1 MKNEKL
7 EHLKQYLHQSFQ
19 GIDSFLKE
27 IIYPIFGEDNVTS
40 YNQNLIADNPEL
52 KTLAS
57 SSGIKE
63 VKRFAQ
69 IELDF
74 YPIDI
79 FEVTVTDKVK
89 MARNRVSIQQVI
101 RRCMDSFSGAF
112 MIFHYDNNWE
122 WRFTFCS
129 KGKDNTEFTDNKRY
143 TFLLGKDQSCRTA
156 AENFLS
162 LIEKREKNIELKED
176 DLIAVFSVEALSK
189 RFFDDYKKQYTRFV
203 DFLSETKT
211 KTYNDFESLV
221 TVYANQEDR
230 KSQTEKNIRDYVKK
244 LLGRIV
250 FIQFLQKKGWMGV
263 PQDST
268 WGSGDTAFLKN
279 LFKYSTEAQQ
289 ENFLDEVL
297 EPVFSNALDSDRRD
311 NNDLFDTNVNFA
323 SGSIVKIPYLNG
335 GLFERDSLDELQV
348 RFPKEYFADLFDLF
362 DQYNFTIDENDPN
375 DAVVGVDPEMLGL
388 IFENLLEDN
397 KDKGAF
403 YTPKKIVQFMCKQSL
418 IQYLKQSIKDF
429 IEKESK
435 RKNKDI
441 AILND
446 AKLLLAEDGKVI
458 SDFVNTNESSKTIDI
473 RTNAILINHLLSVVK
488 ICDPAIGSGAFPLGL
503 LNEIFNCRR
512 ALHNIIDSNSVISN
526 ASLKKEILQKNIYGV
541 DIEKGA
547 VDIAR
552 LRFWLSIIVDEESP
566 NSLPNLDFKI
576 MQGNSLLESFDGVD
590 LSDFEKTNIRAKYLA
605 TDLFA
610 TDSGLLS
617 ELNFIINKYFDTSDH
632 NKKRSYLKDIGE
644 HVKKILLSKLKD
656 SDNQEIY
663 NKIIN
668 LKIENPFIFLWHI
681 YFAPVFDD
689 GGFDIVIGNPPYIQ
703 LQKATGVKVLDKK
716 GKQIDQKL
724 GDIYAEEK
732 FESFERTGDIYC
744 LFYEKGFSLLKEH
757 GTLCYITSNKWM
769 RAGYGES
776 LRNYFAT
783 KTNPLKL
790 LDLSG
795 AKIFDNATVD
805 VNILLSEKAENQG
818 NTQACSLTEKT
829 GVNNLSLYL
838 NQNQSECPFTTKDS
852 WVILSKIEQSIKRKI
867 ESVGTPLKDW
877 KDIKI
882 YRGVLTGCNEAFII
896 STDKRNEILNNC
908 SSEDERT
915 RTDEIIRPILRGRDI
930 KRYGYDWDNKWLIAT
945 FPSRH
950 YDIDLYPALKSY
962 LLKFGKEK
970 LEQSGKKYQINGVL
984 VKSRKKTNNQWF
996 ETQDSIAYWEDFYK
1010 PKVMWKIIGC
1020 NLNFS
1025 YDESQ
1030 MICNNAVNIMTGSR
1044 DELIQFVCLMNSK
1057 LFNWYLKCTTEAEV
1071 QGGGIQ
1077 LYVTT
1082 LEKTLVKLDF
1092 NNDFT
1097 KVAEMRINGKITDQ
1111 EIDECIFNVYGL
1123 SNSEKHFISTIG

>member
-176 DLIAVFSVEALSK
+176 DLIAAFSVEALSK

-403 YTPKKIVQFMCKQSL
+403 YTPKKIVQFMCKESL

-632 NKKRSYLKDIGE
+632 YKKRSYLKDIGE

-724 GDIYAEEK
+724 GDIY
-732 FESFERTGDIYC
+732 C
-744 LFYEKGFSLLKEH
+744 LFYEKGFSLLKEN

-852 WVILSKIEQSIKRKI
+852 WVILSKIEQSIKQKI
-867 ESVGTPLKDW
+867 EAIGTPLKDW
-877 KDIKI
+877 NIQINYGIK
-882 YRGVLTGCNEAFII
+882 TGCNEAFII
-896 STDKRNEILNNC
+896 STEKRNEILNNC

-915 RTDEIIRPILRGRDI
+915 RTEEIIRPILRGRDI
-930 KRYGYDWDNKWLIAT
+930 KRYGYDWHDLWLINT
-945 FPSRH
+945 HNGIKGKVPKIEISK
-950 YDIDLYPALKSY
+950 YPAIKNHLDQFKD
-962 LLKFGKEK
+962 K
-970 LEQSGKKYQINGVL
+970 IW
-984 VKSRKKTNNQWF
+984 SRADQGDTPYNLRNC
-996 ETQDSIAYWEDFYK
+996 AYMEDFYK

-1097 KVAEMRINGKITDQ
+1097 KVAEMRINRKITDQ

-1123 SNSEKHFISTIG
+1123 SNSEKHFISAIG

>member
-176 DLIAVFSVEALSK
+176 DLIAAFSVEALSK

-348 RFPKEYFADLFDLF
+348 SFPKEYFADLFDLF

-403 YTPKKIVQFMCKQSL
+403 YTPKKIVQFMCKESL

-632 NKKRSYLKDIGE
+632 YKKRSYLKDIGE

-996 ETQDSIAYWEDFYK
+996 ETQDSIAYWDLFFQ
-1010 PKVMWKIIGC
+1010 PKICWKAVGRRLAFALVEEGIYLTAPASFISGDSNNEILLAYLC
-1020 NLNFS
+1020 SAVANYYINQYSDSTGAGDLMLN
-1025 YDESQ
+1025 
-1030 MICNNAVNIMTGSR
+1030 
-1044 DELIQFVCLMNSK
+1044 IQS
-1057 LFNWYLKCTTEAEV
+1057 
-1071 QGGGIQ
+1071 
-1077 LYVTT
+1077 
-1082 LEKTLVKLDF
+1082 LVKLPIPQQQSQKLIDAIKRE
-1092 NNDFT
+1092 NDDL
-1097 KVAEMRINGKITDQ
+1097 IDQ
-1111 EIDECIFNVYGL
+1111 SIFEIYGFSKDEID
-1123 SNSEKHFISTIG
+1123 FICNYVS

>member
-403 YTPKKIVQFMCKQSL
+403 YTPKKIVQFMCKESL

-996 ETQDSIAYWEDFYK
+996 ETQDSIAYWDLFFQ
-1010 PKVMWKIIGC
+1010 PKICWKAVGRRLAFALVEEGIYLTAPASFISGDSNNEILLAYLC
-1020 NLNFS
+1020 SAVANYYINQYSDSTGAGDLMLN
-1025 YDESQ
+1025 
-1030 MICNNAVNIMTGSR
+1030 
-1044 DELIQFVCLMNSK
+1044 IQS
-1057 LFNWYLKCTTEAEV
+1057 
-1071 QGGGIQ
+1071 
-1077 LYVTT
+1077 
-1082 LEKTLVKLDF
+1082 LVKLPIPQQQSQKLIDAIKRE
-1092 NNDFT
+1092 NDDL
-1097 KVAEMRINGKITDQ
+1097 IDQ
-1111 EIDECIFNVYGL
+1111 SIFEIYGFSKDEID
-1123 SNSEKHFISTIG
+1123 FICNYVS

>member
-1 MKNEKL
+1 MNNEKL

-27 IIYPIFGEDNVTS
+27 IIYPIFGEDNVTPYS
-40 YNQNLIADNPEL
+40 QNLIADNPEL
-52 KTLAS
+52 QPLAS
-57 SSGIKE
+57 ASGIKE

-79 FEVTVTDKVK
+79 FEVTVTDRVK

-101 RRCMDSFSGAF
+101 RRCMESFSGAF

-176 DLIAVFSVEALSK
+176 DLIAAFSVEALSK

-221 TVYANQEDR
+221 TVYANQDDR

-403 YTPKKIVQFMCKQSL
+403 YTPKKIVQFMCKESL

-632 NKKRSYLKDIGE
+632 YKKRSYLKDIGE

-703 LQKATGVKVLDKK
+703 LQKATGIKVLDKK

-908 SSEDERT
+908 LSEDERT

-996 ETQDSIAYWEDFYK
+996 ETQDSIAYWDLFFQ
-1010 PKVMWKIIGC
+1010 PKICWKAVGRRLAFALVEEGIYLTAPASFISGGSNNEILLAYLC
-1020 NLNFS
+1020 SAVANYYINQYSDSTGAGDLMLN
-1025 YDESQ
+1025 
-1030 MICNNAVNIMTGSR
+1030 
-1044 DELIQFVCLMNSK
+1044 IQS
-1057 LFNWYLKCTTEAEV
+1057 
-1071 QGGGIQ
+1071 
-1077 LYVTT
+1077 
-1082 LEKTLVKLDF
+1082 LVKLPIPQQQSQKLIDAIKRE
-1092 NNDFT
+1092 NDDL
-1097 KVAEMRINGKITDQ
+1097 IDQ
-1111 EIDECIFNVYGL
+1111 SIFEIYGFSKDEID
-1123 SNSEKHFISTIG
+1123 FICNYVS

>member
-1 MKNEKL
+1 
-7 EHLKQYLHQSFQ
+7 
-19 GIDSFLKE
+19 
-27 IIYPIFGEDNVTS
+27 
-40 YNQNLIADNPEL
+40 
-52 KTLAS
+52 
-57 SSGIKE
+57 
-63 VKRFAQ
+63 
-69 IELDF
+69 
-74 YPIDI
+74 
-79 FEVTVTDKVK
+79 
-89 MARNRVSIQQVI
+89 
-101 RRCMDSFSGAF
+101 
-112 MIFHYDNNWE
+112 
-122 WRFTFCS
+122 
-129 KGKDNTEFTDNKRY
+129 
-143 TFLLGKDQSCRTA
+143 
-156 AENFLS
+156 
-162 LIEKREKNIELKED
+162 
-176 DLIAVFSVEALSK
+176 
-189 RFFDDYKKQYTRFV
+189 
-203 DFLSETKT
+203 
-211 KTYNDFESLV
+211 
-221 TVYANQEDR
+221 
-230 KSQTEKNIRDYVKK
+230 
-244 LLGRIV
+244 
-250 FIQFLQKKGWMGV
+250 MGV

-403 YTPKKIVQFMCKQSL
+403 YTPKKIVQFMCKESL

-829 GVNNLSLYL
+829 GVNNLSHYL

-852 WVILSKIEQSIKRKI
+852 WVILSKIEQSIKQKI
-867 ESVGTPLKDW
+867 EAIGTPLKDW
-877 KDIKI
+877 NIQINYGIK
-882 YRGVLTGCNEAFII
+882 TGCNEAFII
-896 STDKRNEILNNC
+896 STEKRNEILNNC

-915 RTDEIIRPILRGRDI
+915 RTEEIIRPILRGRDI
-930 KRYGYDWDNKWLIAT
+930 KRYGYDWHDLWLINT
-945 FPSRH
+945 HNGIKGKVPKIEISK
-950 YDIDLYPALKSY
+950 YPAIKNHLDQFKD
-962 LLKFGKEK
+962 K
-970 LEQSGKKYQINGVL
+970 IW
-984 VKSRKKTNNQWF
+984 SRADQGDTPYNLRNC
-996 ETQDSIAYWEDFYK
+996 AYMEDFYK

>member
-996 ETQDSIAYWEDFYK
+996 ETQDSIAYWDLFFQ
-1010 PKVMWKIIGC
+1010 PKICWKAVGRRLAFALVEEGIYLTAPASFISGDSNNEILLAYLC
-1020 NLNFS
+1020 SAVANYYINQYSDSTGAGDLMLN
-1025 YDESQ
+1025 
-1030 MICNNAVNIMTGSR
+1030 
-1044 DELIQFVCLMNSK
+1044 IQS
-1057 LFNWYLKCTTEAEV
+1057 
-1071 QGGGIQ
+1071 
-1077 LYVTT
+1077 
-1082 LEKTLVKLDF
+1082 LVKLPIPQQQSQKLIDAIKRE
-1092 NNDFT
+1092 NDDL
-1097 KVAEMRINGKITDQ
+1097 IDQ
-1111 EIDECIFNVYGL
+1111 SIFEIYGFSKDEID
-1123 SNSEKHFISTIG
+1123 FICNYVS

>member
-1 MKNEKL
+1 M
-7 EHLKQYLHQSFQ
+7 
-19 GIDSFLKE
+19 
-27 IIYPIFGEDNVTS
+27 
-40 YNQNLIADNPEL
+40 
-52 KTLAS
+52 
-57 SSGIKE
+57 
-63 VKRFAQ
+63 
-69 IELDF
+69 
-74 YPIDI
+74 
-79 FEVTVTDKVK
+79 
-89 MARNRVSIQQVI
+89 
-101 RRCMDSFSGAF
+101 
-112 MIFHYDNNWE
+112 
-122 WRFTFCS
+122 
-129 KGKDNTEFTDNKRY
+129 
-143 TFLLGKDQSCRTA
+143 
-156 AENFLS
+156 
-162 LIEKREKNIELKED
+162 
-176 DLIAVFSVEALSK
+176 EALSK

-403 YTPKKIVQFMCKQSL
+403 YTPKKIVQFMCKESL

-632 NKKRSYLKDIGE
+632 YKKRSYLKDIGE

-829 GVNNLSLYL
+829 GVNNLSHYL

-996 ETQDSIAYWEDFYK
+996 ETQDSIAYWDLFFQ
-1010 PKVMWKIIGC
+1010 PKICWKAVGRRLAFALVEEGIYLTAPASFISGDSNNEILLAYLC
-1020 NLNFS
+1020 SAVANYYINQYSDSTGAGDLMLN
-1025 YDESQ
+1025 
-1030 MICNNAVNIMTGSR
+1030 
-1044 DELIQFVCLMNSK
+1044 IQS
-1057 LFNWYLKCTTEAEV
+1057 
-1071 QGGGIQ
+1071 
-1077 LYVTT
+1077 
-1082 LEKTLVKLDF
+1082 LVKLPIPQQQSQKLIDAIKRE
-1092 NNDFT
+1092 NDDL
-1097 KVAEMRINGKITDQ
+1097 IDQ
-1111 EIDECIFNVYGL
+1111 SIFEIYGFSKDEID
-1123 SNSEKHFISTIG
+1123 FICNYVS

>member
-176 DLIAVFSVEALSK
+176 DLIAAFSVEALSK

-403 YTPKKIVQFMCKQSL
+403 YTPKKIVQFMCKESL

-458 SDFVNTNESSKTIDI
+458 SDFVNTMKVLKLIDI

-632 NKKRSYLKDIGE
+632 YKKRSYLKDIGE

>member
-176 DLIAVFSVEALSK
+176 DLIAAFSVEALSK

-403 YTPKKIVQFMCKQSL
+403 YTPKKIVQFMCKESL

-632 NKKRSYLKDIGE
+632 YKKRSYLKDIGE

-996 ETQDSIAYWEDFYK
+996 ETQDSIAYWDLFFQ
-1010 PKVMWKIIGC
+1010 PKICWKAVGRRLAFALVEEGIYLTAPASFISGDSNNEILLAYLC
-1020 NLNFS
+1020 SAVANYYINQYSDSTGAGDLMLN
-1025 YDESQ
+1025 
-1030 MICNNAVNIMTGSR
+1030 
-1044 DELIQFVCLMNSK
+1044 IQS
-1057 LFNWYLKCTTEAEV
+1057 
-1071 QGGGIQ
+1071 
-1077 LYVTT
+1077 
-1082 LEKTLVKLDF
+1082 LVKLPIPQQQSQKLIDAIKRE
-1092 NNDFT
+1092 NDDL
-1097 KVAEMRINGKITDQ
+1097 IDQ
-1111 EIDECIFNVYGL
+1111 SIFEIYGFSKDEID
-1123 SNSEKHFISTIG
+1123 FICNYVS

>member
-403 YTPKKIVQFMCKQSL
+403 YTPKKIVQFMCKESL

>member
-403 YTPKKIVQFMCKQSL
+403 YTPKKIVQFMCKESL

-829 GVNNLSLYL
+829 GVNNLSHYL

-930 KRYGYDWDNKWLIAT
+930 KRYGYDWHDLWLINT
-945 FPSRH
+945 HNGIKGKVPKIEISK
-950 YDIDLYPALKSY
+950 YPAIKNHLDQFKDKIWSRADQGDTPYNLRNCAYMDLFFQPKICWKAVGRRLAFALVEEGIY
-962 LLKFGKEK
+962 LTAPASFISGDSNNEILLAYLCSAVANYYINQYSDSTGAGD
-970 LEQSGKKYQINGVL
+970 LMLNIQS
-984 VKSRKKTNNQWF
+984 
-996 ETQDSIAYWEDFYK
+996 
-1010 PKVMWKIIGC
+1010 
-1020 NLNFS
+1020 
-1025 YDESQ
+1025 
-1030 MICNNAVNIMTGSR
+1030 
-1044 DELIQFVCLMNSK
+1044 
-1057 LFNWYLKCTTEAEV
+1057 
-1071 QGGGIQ
+1071 
-1077 LYVTT
+1077 
-1082 LEKTLVKLDF
+1082 LVKLPIPQQQSQKLIDAIKRE
-1092 NNDFT
+1092 NDDL
-1097 KVAEMRINGKITDQ
+1097 IDQ
-1111 EIDECIFNVYGL
+1111 SIFEIYGFSKDEID
-1123 SNSEKHFISTIG
+1123 FICNYVS

>member
-176 DLIAVFSVEALSK
+176 DLIAAFSVEALSK

-403 YTPKKIVQFMCKQSL
+403 YTPKKIVQFMCKESL

-632 NKKRSYLKDIGE
+632 YKKRSYLKDIGE

-776 LRNYFAT
+776 LRKYFAT

-996 ETQDSIAYWEDFYK
+996 ETQDSIAYWDLFFQ
-1010 PKVMWKIIGC
+1010 PKICWKAVGRRLAFALVEEGIYLTAPASFISGDSNNEILLAYLC
-1020 NLNFS
+1020 SAVANYYINQYSDSTGAGDLMLN
-1025 YDESQ
+1025 
-1030 MICNNAVNIMTGSR
+1030 
-1044 DELIQFVCLMNSK
+1044 IQS
-1057 LFNWYLKCTTEAEV
+1057 
-1071 QGGGIQ
+1071 
-1077 LYVTT
+1077 
-1082 LEKTLVKLDF
+1082 LVKLPIPQQQSQKLIDAIKRE
-1092 NNDFT
+1092 NDDL
-1097 KVAEMRINGKITDQ
+1097 IDQ
-1111 EIDECIFNVYGL
+1111 SIFEIYGFSKDEID
-1123 SNSEKHFISTIG
+1123 FICNYVS

>member
-176 DLIAVFSVEALSK
+176 DLIAAFSVEALSK

-403 YTPKKIVQFMCKQSL
+403 YTPKKIVQFMCKESL

-441 AILND
+441 AQ
-446 AKLLLAEDGKVI
+446 
-458 SDFVNTNESSKTIDI
+458 
-473 RTNAILINHLLSVVK
+473 
-488 ICDPAIGSGAFPLGL
+488 
-503 LNEIFNCRR
+503 
-512 ALHNIIDSNSVISN
+512 IIYASFFCQR
-526 ASLKKEILQKNIYGV
+526 ASLGITLILC
-541 DIEKGA
+541 
-547 VDIAR
+547 
-552 LRFWLSIIVDEESP
+552 F
-566 NSLPNLDFKI
+566 F
-576 MQGNSLLESFDGVD
+576 
-590 LSDFEKTNIRAKYLA
+590 
-605 TDLFA
+605 
-610 TDSGLLS
+610 
-617 ELNFIINKYFDTSDH
+617 
-632 NKKRSYLKDIGE
+632 
-644 HVKKILLSKLKD
+644 
-656 SDNQEIY
+656 
-663 NKIIN
+663 
-668 LKIENPFIFLWHI
+668 
-681 YFAPVFDD
+681 
-689 GGFDIVIGNPPYIQ
+689 
-703 LQKATGVKVLDKK
+703 
-716 GKQIDQKL
+716 
-724 GDIYAEEK
+724 
-732 FESFERTGDIYC
+732 
-744 LFYEKGFSLLKEH
+744 
-757 GTLCYITSNKWM
+757 
-769 RAGYGES
+769 
-776 LRNYFAT
+776 
-783 KTNPLKL
+783 
-790 LDLSG
+790 
-795 AKIFDNATVD
+795 
-805 VNILLSEKAENQG
+805 
-818 NTQACSLTEKT
+818 
-829 GVNNLSLYL
+829 
-838 NQNQSECPFTTKDS
+838 
-852 WVILSKIEQSIKRKI
+852 
-867 ESVGTPLKDW
+867 
-877 KDIKI
+877 
-882 YRGVLTGCNEAFII
+882 
-896 STDKRNEILNNC
+896 
-908 SSEDERT
+908 
-915 RTDEIIRPILRGRDI
+915 
-930 KRYGYDWDNKWLIAT
+930 
-945 FPSRH
+945 
-950 YDIDLYPALKSY
+950 
-962 LLKFGKEK
+962 
-970 LEQSGKKYQINGVL
+970 
-984 VKSRKKTNNQWF
+984 
-996 ETQDSIAYWEDFYK
+996 
-1010 PKVMWKIIGC
+1010 
-1020 NLNFS
+1020 
-1025 YDESQ
+1025 
-1030 MICNNAVNIMTGSR
+1030 
-1044 DELIQFVCLMNSK
+1044 
-1057 LFNWYLKCTTEAEV
+1057 
-1071 QGGGIQ
+1071 
-1077 LYVTT
+1077 
-1082 LEKTLVKLDF
+1082 
-1092 NNDFT
+1092 
-1097 KVAEMRINGKITDQ
+1097 
-1111 EIDECIFNVYGL
+1111 
-1123 SNSEKHFISTIG
+1123 

>member
-89 MARNRVSIQQVI
+89 VARNRVSIQQVI

-176 DLIAVFSVEALSK
+176 DLIAAFSVEALSK

-403 YTPKKIVQFMCKQSL
+403 YTPKKIVQFMCKESL

-632 NKKRSYLKDIGE
+632 HKKRSYLKDIGE

>member
-1 MKNEKL
+1 
-7 EHLKQYLHQSFQ
+7 
-19 GIDSFLKE
+19 
-27 IIYPIFGEDNVTS
+27 
-40 YNQNLIADNPEL
+40 
-52 KTLAS
+52 
-57 SSGIKE
+57 
-63 VKRFAQ
+63 
-69 IELDF
+69 
-74 YPIDI
+74 
-79 FEVTVTDKVK
+79 
-89 MARNRVSIQQVI
+89 
-101 RRCMDSFSGAF
+101 
-112 MIFHYDNNWE
+112 
-122 WRFTFCS
+122 
-129 KGKDNTEFTDNKRY
+129 
-143 TFLLGKDQSCRTA
+143 
-156 AENFLS
+156 
-162 LIEKREKNIELKED
+162 
-176 DLIAVFSVEALSK
+176 
-189 RFFDDYKKQYTRFV
+189 
-203 DFLSETKT
+203 
-211 KTYNDFESLV
+211 
-221 TVYANQEDR
+221 
-230 KSQTEKNIRDYVKK
+230 
-244 LLGRIV
+244 
-250 FIQFLQKKGWMGV
+250 
-263 PQDST
+263 
-268 WGSGDTAFLKN
+268 
-279 LFKYSTEAQQ
+279 
-289 ENFLDEVL
+289 
-297 EPVFSNALDSDRRD
+297 
-311 NNDLFDTNVNFA
+311 
-323 SGSIVKIPYLNG
+323 
-335 GLFERDSLDELQV
+335 
-348 RFPKEYFADLFDLF
+348 
-362 DQYNFTIDENDPN
+362 
-375 DAVVGVDPEMLGL
+375 
-388 IFENLLEDN
+388 
-397 KDKGAF
+397 
-403 YTPKKIVQFMCKQSL
+403 
-418 IQYLKQSIKDF
+418 
-429 IEKESK
+429 
-435 RKNKDI
+435 
-441 AILND
+441 
-446 AKLLLAEDGKVI
+446 
-458 SDFVNTNESSKTIDI
+458 
-473 RTNAILINHLLSVVK
+473 
-488 ICDPAIGSGAFPLGL
+488 
-503 LNEIFNCRR
+503 
-512 ALHNIIDSNSVISN
+512 
-526 ASLKKEILQKNIYGV
+526 
-541 DIEKGA
+541 
-547 VDIAR
+547 
-552 LRFWLSIIVDEESP
+552 
-566 NSLPNLDFKI
+566 

-632 NKKRSYLKDIGE
+632 YKKRSYLKDIGE

-776 LRNYFAT
+776 LRKYFAT

-996 ETQDSIAYWEDFYK
+996 ETQDSIAYWDLFFQ
-1010 PKVMWKIIGC
+1010 PKICWKAVGRRLAFALVEEGIYLTAPASFISGDSNNEILLAYLC
-1020 NLNFS
+1020 SAVANYYINQYSDSTGAGDLMLN
-1025 YDESQ
+1025 
-1030 MICNNAVNIMTGSR
+1030 
-1044 DELIQFVCLMNSK
+1044 IQS
-1057 LFNWYLKCTTEAEV
+1057 
-1071 QGGGIQ
+1071 
-1077 LYVTT
+1077 
-1082 LEKTLVKLDF
+1082 LVKLPIPQQQSQKLIDAIKRE
-1092 NNDFT
+1092 NDDL
-1097 KVAEMRINGKITDQ
+1097 IDQ
-1111 EIDECIFNVYGL
+1111 SIFEIYGFSKDEID
-1123 SNSEKHFISTIG
+1123 FICNYVS

>member
-1 MKNEKL
+1 MNNEKL

-27 IIYPIFGEDNVTS
+27 IIYPIFGEDNVTPYS
-40 YNQNLIADNPEL
+40 QNLIADNPEL
-52 KTLAS
+52 QPLAS
-57 SSGIKE
+57 ASGIKE

-79 FEVTVTDKVK
+79 FEVTVTDRVK

-101 RRCMDSFSGAF
+101 RRCMESFSGAF

-176 DLIAVFSVEALSK
+176 DLIAAFSVEALSK

-221 TVYANQEDR
+221 TVYANQDDR

-403 YTPKKIVQFMCKQSL
+403 YTPKKIVQFMCKESL

-576 MQGNSLLESFDGVD
+576 MQGNSLLESFDGID

-632 NKKRSYLKDIGE
+632 YKKRSYLKDIGE

-703 LQKATGVKVLDKK
+703 LQKATGIKVLDKK

-908 SSEDERT
+908 LSEDERT

-996 ETQDSIAYWEDFYK
+996 ETQDSIAYWDLFFQ
-1010 PKVMWKIIGC
+1010 PKICWKAVGRRLAFALVEEGIYLTAPASFISGGSNNEILLAYLC
-1020 NLNFS
+1020 SAVANYYINQYSDSTGAGDLMLN
-1025 YDESQ
+1025 
-1030 MICNNAVNIMTGSR
+1030 
-1044 DELIQFVCLMNSK
+1044 IQS
-1057 LFNWYLKCTTEAEV
+1057 
-1071 QGGGIQ
+1071 
-1077 LYVTT
+1077 
-1082 LEKTLVKLDF
+1082 LVKLPIPQQQSQKLIDAIKRE
-1092 NNDFT
+1092 NDDL
-1097 KVAEMRINGKITDQ
+1097 IDQ
-1111 EIDECIFNVYGL
+1111 SIFEIYGFSKDEIDFICE
-1123 SNSEKHFISTIG
+1123 SER

>member
-176 DLIAVFSVEALSK
+176 DLIAAFSVEALSK

-403 YTPKKIVQFMCKQSL
+403 YTPKKIVQFMCKESL

-632 NKKRSYLKDIGE
+632 YKKRSYLKDIGE

-668 LKIENPFIFLWHI
+668 LKIENPFFFLWHI

-829 GVNNLSLYL
+829 GVNNLSHYL

-996 ETQDSIAYWEDFYK
+996 ETQDSIAYWDLFFQ
-1010 PKVMWKIIGC
+1010 PKICWKAVGRRLAFALVEEGIYLTAPASFISGDSNNEILLAYLC
-1020 NLNFS
+1020 SAVANYYINQYSDSTGAGDLMLN
-1025 YDESQ
+1025 
-1030 MICNNAVNIMTGSR
+1030 
-1044 DELIQFVCLMNSK
+1044 IQS
-1057 LFNWYLKCTTEAEV
+1057 
-1071 QGGGIQ
+1071 
-1077 LYVTT
+1077 
-1082 LEKTLVKLDF
+1082 LVKLPIPQQQSQKLIDAIKRE
-1092 NNDFT
+1092 NDDL
-1097 KVAEMRINGKITDQ
+1097 IDQ
-1111 EIDECIFNVYGL
+1111 SIFEIYGFSKDEID
-1123 SNSEKHFISTIG
+1123 FICNYVS

>member
-176 DLIAVFSVEALSK
+176 DLIAAFSVEALSK

-403 YTPKKIVQFMCKQSL
+403 YTPKKIVQFMCKESL

-632 NKKRSYLKDIGE
+632 YKKRSYLKDIGE

-668 LKIENPFIFLWHI
+668 LKIENPFFFLWHI

-930 KRYGYDWDNKWLIAT
+930 KRYGYDWHDLWLINT
-945 FPSRH
+945 HNGIKGKVPKIEISK
-950 YDIDLYPALKSY
+950 YPAIKNHLDQFKD
-962 LLKFGKEK
+962 K
-970 LEQSGKKYQINGVL
+970 IW
-984 VKSRKKTNNQWF
+984 SRADQGDTPYNLRNC
-996 ETQDSIAYWEDFYK
+996 AYMEDFYK

>member
-176 DLIAVFSVEALSK
+176 DLIAAFSVEALSK

-403 YTPKKIVQFMCKQSL
+403 YTPKKIVQFMCKESL

-632 NKKRSYLKDIGE
+632 DKKRSYLKDIGE

-996 ETQDSIAYWEDFYK
+996 ETQDSIAYWDLFFQ
-1010 PKVMWKIIGC
+1010 PKICWKAVGRRLAFALVEEGIYLTAPASFISGDSNNEILLAYLC
-1020 NLNFS
+1020 SAVANYYINQYSDSTGAGDLMLN
-1025 YDESQ
+1025 
-1030 MICNNAVNIMTGSR
+1030 
-1044 DELIQFVCLMNSK
+1044 IQS
-1057 LFNWYLKCTTEAEV
+1057 
-1071 QGGGIQ
+1071 
-1077 LYVTT
+1077 
-1082 LEKTLVKLDF
+1082 LVKLPIPQQQSQKLIDAIKRE
-1092 NNDFT
+1092 NDDL
-1097 KVAEMRINGKITDQ
+1097 IDQ
-1111 EIDECIFNVYGL
+1111 SIFEIYGFSKDEID
-1123 SNSEKHFISTIG
+1123 FICNYVS

>member
-176 DLIAVFSVEALSK
+176 DLIAAFSVEALSK

-403 YTPKKIVQFMCKQSL
+403 YTPKKIVQFMCKESL

-632 NKKRSYLKDIGE
+632 YKKRSYLKDIGE

-829 GVNNLSLYL
+829 GVNNLSHYL

-915 RTDEIIRPILRGRDI
+915 RTEEIIRPILRGRDI

-996 ETQDSIAYWEDFYK
+996 ETQDSIAYWDLLEHPKIVYSEIVNSPQFYLDEGK
-1010 PKVMWKIIGC
+1010 FFPEATAFVLTGKEEELKYLVKI
-1020 NLNFS
+1020 LNSDYCF
-1025 YDESQ
+1025 Y
-1030 MICNNAVNIMTGSR
+1030 IFKTFYA
-1044 DELIQFVCLMNSK
+1044 
-1057 LFNWYLKCTTEAEV
+1057 
-1071 QGGGIQ
+1071 GGGLGAKGIRYKKAFIEKLPIPKFTNSREQ
-1077 LYVTT
+1077 LR
-1082 LEKTLVKLDF
+1082 LIAENNKEQQELLVK
-1092 NNDFT
+1092 
-1097 KVAEMRINGKITDQ
+1097 RIYT
-1111 EIDECIFNVYGL
+1111 
-1123 SNSEKHFISTIG
+1123 H

>member
-176 DLIAVFSVEALSK
+176 DLIAAFSVEALSK

-348 RFPKEYFADLFDLF
+348 SFPKEYFADLFDLF

-403 YTPKKIVQFMCKQSL
+403 YTPKKIVQFMCKESL

-632 NKKRSYLKDIGE
+632 YKKRSYLKDIGE

-829 GVNNLSLYL
+829 GVNNLSHYL

-996 ETQDSIAYWEDFYK
+996 ETQDSIAYWDLFFQ
-1010 PKVMWKIIGC
+1010 PKICWKAVGRRLAFALVEEGIYLTAPASFISGDSNNEILLAYLC
-1020 NLNFS
+1020 SAVANYYINQYSDSTGAGDLMLN
-1025 YDESQ
+1025 
-1030 MICNNAVNIMTGSR
+1030 
-1044 DELIQFVCLMNSK
+1044 IQS
-1057 LFNWYLKCTTEAEV
+1057 
-1071 QGGGIQ
+1071 
-1077 LYVTT
+1077 
-1082 LEKTLVKLDF
+1082 LVKLPIPQQQSQKLIDAIKRE
-1092 NNDFT
+1092 NDDL
-1097 KVAEMRINGKITDQ
+1097 IDQ
-1111 EIDECIFNVYGL
+1111 SIFEIYGFSKDEID
-1123 SNSEKHFISTIG
+1123 FICNYVS

>member
-176 DLIAVFSVEALSK
+176 DLIAAFSVEALSK

-403 YTPKKIVQFMCKQSL
+403 YTPKKIVQFMCKESL

-632 NKKRSYLKDIGE
+632 YKKPSYLKDIGE

-829 GVNNLSLYL
+829 GVNNLSHYL

-852 WVILSKIEQSIKRKI
+852 WVILSKIEQSIKQKI
-867 ESVGTPLKDW
+867 EAIGTPLKDW
-877 KDIKI
+877 NIQINYGIK
-882 YRGVLTGCNEAFII
+882 TGCNEAFII
-896 STDKRNEILNNC
+896 STEKRNEILNNC

-915 RTDEIIRPILRGRDI
+915 RTEEIIRPILRGRDI

-996 ETQDSIAYWEDFYK
+996 ETQDSIAYWDLFFQ
-1010 PKVMWKIIGC
+1010 PKICWKAVGRRLAFALVEEGIYLTAPASFISGDSNNEILLAYLC
-1020 NLNFS
+1020 SAVANYYINQYSDSTGAGDLMLN
-1025 YDESQ
+1025 
-1030 MICNNAVNIMTGSR
+1030 
-1044 DELIQFVCLMNSK
+1044 IQS
-1057 LFNWYLKCTTEAEV
+1057 
-1071 QGGGIQ
+1071 
-1077 LYVTT
+1077 
-1082 LEKTLVKLDF
+1082 LVKLPIPQQQSQKLIDAIKRE
-1092 NNDFT
+1092 NDDL
-1097 KVAEMRINGKITDQ
+1097 IDQ
-1111 EIDECIFNVYGL
+1111 SIFEIYGFSKDEID
-1123 SNSEKHFISTIG
+1123 FICNYVS

>member
-176 DLIAVFSVEALSK
+176 DLIAAFSVEALSK

-403 YTPKKIVQFMCKQSL
+403 YTPKKIVQFMCKESL

-632 NKKRSYLKDIGE
+632 YKKRSYLKDIGE

>member
-176 DLIAVFSVEALSK
+176 DLIAAFSVEALSK

-403 YTPKKIVQFMCKQSL
+403 YTPKKIVQFMCKESL

-632 NKKRSYLKDIGE
+632 YKKRSYLKDIGE

-930 KRYGYDWDNKWLIAT
+930 KRYGYDWHDLWLINT
-945 FPSRH
+945 HNGIKGKVPKIEISK
-950 YDIDLYPALKSY
+950 YPAIKNHLDQFKDKIWSRADQGDTPYNLRNCAYMDLFFQPKICWKAVGRRLAFALVEEGIY
-962 LLKFGKEK
+962 LTAPASFISGDSNNEILLAYLCSAVANYYINQYSDSTGAGD
-970 LEQSGKKYQINGVL
+970 LMLNIQS
-984 VKSRKKTNNQWF
+984 
-996 ETQDSIAYWEDFYK
+996 
-1010 PKVMWKIIGC
+1010 
-1020 NLNFS
+1020 
-1025 YDESQ
+1025 
-1030 MICNNAVNIMTGSR
+1030 
-1044 DELIQFVCLMNSK
+1044 
-1057 LFNWYLKCTTEAEV
+1057 
-1071 QGGGIQ
+1071 
-1077 LYVTT
+1077 
-1082 LEKTLVKLDF
+1082 LVKLPIPQQQSQKLIDAIKRE
-1092 NNDFT
+1092 NDDL
-1097 KVAEMRINGKITDQ
+1097 IDQ
-1111 EIDECIFNVYGL
+1111 SIFEIYGFSKDEID
-1123 SNSEKHFISTIG
+1123 FICNYVS

>member
-403 YTPKKIVQFMCKQSL
+403 YTPKKIVQFMCKESL

-829 GVNNLSLYL
+829 GVNNLSHYL

>member
-176 DLIAVFSVEALSK
+176 DLIAAFSVEALSK

-403 YTPKKIVQFMCKQSL
+403 YTPKKIVQFMCKESL

-632 NKKRSYLKDIGE
+632 YKKRSYLKDIGE

-668 LKIENPFIFLWHI
+668 LKIENPFFFLWHI